1 MIPAYIINA
10 IKQKENEKQ
19 NEIHVGS
26 VGIYRYTDMSDSSD
40 DGNDIDNDDDV
51 IVYETKGGSPPPPAT
66 PMQEANATSSLERT
80 RAEIAAEKEAR
91 AKSIEDAAYA
101 DRIQKAV
108 GKQRDAYQYTQ
119 DYMPTQLGARG
130 ISEQRAQQ
138 YKLNDMYNMD
148 INKQRGGIAE
158 DNINPYDAYNTK
170 TAFNDALGI
179 ANSTYQSDLRK
190 GIQANA
196 GDGFEYQMFADT
208 ADDDFLSQILNTR
221 QSDAQAQIDM
231 AKSRGQLNDGGYAR
245 AQTSLGEQSL
255 SSMADLQDLG
265 LGVLSGYRDNLRTMR
280 DDELNRVSTFGLQ
293 DDYNLDVFNDR
304 LSTTKNDL
312 SGRLEGDLF
321 RAVDGQSFFDPNK
334 IISGAGA
341 LQGYYNPTTPGT
353 APTAATNPLLDQFKK
368 TPAASGSNNGVF

>member
-10 IKQKENEKQ
+10 IKRKENEEQ
-19 NEIHVGS
+19 NEAHVGS
-26 VGIYRYTDMSDSSD
+26 MGIYRYPDMSDSSD

-51 IVYETKGGSPPPPAT
+51 IVYETKGGSPPPPAS
-66 PMQEANATSSLERT
+66 PMQEANATASLERT

-91 AKSIEDAAYA
+91 AKSITDAAYA
-101 DRIQKAV
+101 DRVQKAV

-130 ISEQRAQQ
+130 IDAQRAEQ
-138 YKLNDMYNMD
+138 YKVNDMYNMD
-148 INKQRGGIAE
+148 INKQRGSIAE
-158 DNINPYDAYNTK
+158 DNINPYDSYNTK

-179 ANSTYQSDLRK
+179 ANSTYQSDLKK
-190 GIQANA
+190 GIRAGA

-208 ADDDFLSQILNTR
+208 ADDDFLSQILGTR

-245 AQTSLGEQSL
+245 AQTSLGEQSM

-312 SGRLEGDLF
+312 SGRLQGDLF

-341 LQGYYNPTTPGT
+341 MQGYYNPTTPGA